1 MKKQFAILIVVL
13 TFLFLIHGWL
23 TYNLAI
29 SLSAKNI
36 IFNNIILIKIFWIFL
51 SSSLIVRVISNL
63 KILKFNNV

>member
-63 KILKFNNV
+63 KILKLNNV